1 MELMDKFS
9 KIDLE
14 RDIVS
19 PIQGYLMNLLNT
31 QDVIYNADSEVVN
44 EINSSPYCKT
54 LRFVSERKDLC
65 QAYSRELSKSAI
77 YYKKPFEDI
86 CPGGLTL
93 LSMPI
98 FLDEHTVVGAH
109 SVAISN
115 TPRSKFSV
123 YDIASQFNIDAHIL
137 WDAVKKTPLVPKP
150 ILKIAREQVISA
162 TELMSKVLN
171 RIYTLKQ
178 SEATMAKKYHAIEEI
193 FKSHNISK

>member
-1 MELMDKFS
+1 MELIGQ

-14 RDIVS
+14 RETIS
-19 PIQGYLMNLLNT
+19 HIQIYLMNLLNT
-31 QDVIYNADSEVVN
+31 EDIVYNVDGEVVN
-44 EINSSPYCKT
+44 EVHSSPYCKT
-54 LRFVSERKDLC
+54 LRFVSERRDLC
-65 QAYSRELSKSAI
+65 QCYSRELSKSTI
-77 YYKKPFEDI
+77 HYKKQFEDV
-86 CPGGLTL
+86 CPGGLTI
-93 LSMPI
+93 LSIPI
-98 FLDEHTVVGAH
+98 SLDEHTVIGAH
-109 SVAISN
+109 CVAISN

-123 YDIASQFNIDAHIL
+123 YDIASQFNVDAHIL

>member
-9 KIDLE
+9 KIDFE
-14 RDIVS
+14 RDVIFH
-19 PIQGYLMNLLNT
+19 IQIYLMNLLST
-31 QDVIYNADSEVVN
+31 QDVVYNVDSEVVN

-77 YYKKPFEDI
+77 CYKKPFEDI

-115 TPRSKFSV
+115 TPRSKFCV

-137 WDAVKKTPLVPKP
+137 WDAVKKTPLIPKP
-150 ILKIAREQVISA
+150 ILEIAREQVLSA

-178 SEATMAKKYHAIEEI
+178 SEASMAEKYHSIEEI
-193 FKSHNISK
+193 VKSHNISK

>member
-1 MELMDKFS
+1 MELIGQ
-9 KIDLE
+9 KIVLE
-14 RDIVS
+14 REIIS
-19 PIQGYLMNLLNT
+19 HIQIYLMNLLNT
-31 QDVIYNADSEVVN
+31 QDVVYNVDGEVVN
-44 EINSSPYCKT
+44 EVNASPYCKT
-54 LRFVSERKDLC
+54 LHFVSERRDLC
-65 QAYSRELSKSAI
+65 QCYSRELSKSTI
-77 YYKKPFEDI
+77 HYKKQFEDV
-86 CPGGLTL
+86 CPGGLTV

-98 FLDEHTVVGAH
+98 SLDEHTVVGAH
-109 SVAISN
+109 SVVISN

-123 YDIASQFNIDAHIL
+123 YDIASQFNIDVHIL

-162 TELMSKVLN
+162 TELMSKVFA

>member
-1 MELMDKFS
+1 MELIGQ

-14 RDIVS
+14 REIIS
-19 PIQGYLMNLLNT
+19 HIQIYLMNLLNT
-31 QDVIYNADSEVVN
+31 QDVVYNVDGEVVN
-44 EINSSPYCKT
+44 EVNASPYCKI
-54 LRFVSERKDLC
+54 LHFVSERRDLC
-65 QAYSRELSKSAI
+65 QCYSRELSKSAI
-77 YYKKPFEDI
+77 HYKKPFEDV
-86 CPGGLTL
+86 CPGGLTV

-98 FLDEHTVVGAH
+98 SLDEHTVIGAH
-109 SVAISN
+109 CVTISN

-123 YDIASQFNIDAHIL
+123 YDIASQFNIDAQIL

-162 TELMSKVLN
+162 TELMSKVFA

-178 SEATMAKKYHAIEEI
+178 SEATMAEKYHAVEEI

>member
-1 MELMDKFS
+1 MEPMDKFS
-9 KIDLE
+9 KIDFE
-14 RDIVS
+14 RDVIS
-19 PIQGYLMNLLNT
+19 PIQIYLMNLLNT
-31 QDVIYNADSEVVN
+31 QDVIYNVDSEVVN

-65 QAYSRELSKSAI
+65 QSYSRELSKSAI

-115 TPRSKFSV
+115 TPVQSSV
-123 YDIASQFNIDAHIL
+123 YMIL
-137 WDAVKKTPLVPKP
+137 LRNLILMP
-150 ILKIAREQVISA
+150 ISCGMQ
-162 TELMSKVLN
+162 
-171 RIYTLKQ
+171 
-178 SEATMAKKYHAIEEI
+178 
-193 FKSHNISK
+193 

>member
-1 MELMDKFS
+1 MELIGQ
-9 KIDLE
+9 KINLE
-14 RDIVS
+14 REIVS
-19 PIQGYLMNLLNT
+19 HIQIYLMNLLNT
-31 QDVIYNADSEVVN
+31 QDVVYNVDREVVN
-44 EINSSPYCKT
+44 EINFSPYCKT

-65 QAYSRELSKSAI
+65 QAYSRELSKSVI
-77 YYKKPFEDI
+77 CYKKPFEDI

-115 TPRSKFSV
+115 TPRSKFSI
-123 YDIASQFNIDAHIL
+123 YDIASQFHIDAHIL

-162 TELMSKVLN
+162 TELMSRVLT
-171 RIYTLKQ
+171 RIYILKQ
-178 SEATMAKKYHAIEEI
+178 SEASMAEKYHSIEEI

>member
-1 MELMDKFS
+1 
-9 KIDLE
+9 
-14 RDIVS
+14 
-19 PIQGYLMNLLNT
+19 
-31 QDVIYNADSEVVN
+31 
-44 EINSSPYCKT
+44 
-54 LRFVSERKDLC
+54 
-65 QAYSRELSKSAI
+65 YSRELSKSAI

-137 WDAVKKTPLVPKP
+137 WDAVKKTPLIPKP

>member
-1 MELMDKFS
+1 M
-9 KIDLE
+9 
-14 RDIVS
+14 
-19 PIQGYLMNLLNT
+19 
-31 QDVIYNADSEVVN
+31 VN

-65 QAYSRELSKSAI
+65 QSYSRELSKSAI

-115 TPRSKFSV
+115 TPVQSSV
-123 YDIASQFNIDAHIL
+123 YMIL
-137 WDAVKKTPLVPKP
+137 LRNLILMP
-150 ILKIAREQVISA
+150 ISCGMQ
-162 TELMSKVLN
+162 
-171 RIYTLKQ
+171 
-178 SEATMAKKYHAIEEI
+178 
-193 FKSHNISK
+193 

>member
-9 KIDLE
+9 KIDFE
-14 RDIVS
+14 RDVIS
-19 PIQGYLMNLLNT
+19 HIQIYLMDLLST
-31 QDVIYNADSEVVN
+31 QDVVYNVDSEVVN

-77 YYKKPFEDI
+77 CYKKPFEDI

-115 TPRSKFSV
+115 TPRSKFCV

-137 WDAVKKTPLVPKP
+137 WDAVKKTPLIPKP

-178 SEATMAKKYHAIEEI
+178 SEASMAEKYHSIEEI
-193 FKSHNISK
+193 VKNHNISK